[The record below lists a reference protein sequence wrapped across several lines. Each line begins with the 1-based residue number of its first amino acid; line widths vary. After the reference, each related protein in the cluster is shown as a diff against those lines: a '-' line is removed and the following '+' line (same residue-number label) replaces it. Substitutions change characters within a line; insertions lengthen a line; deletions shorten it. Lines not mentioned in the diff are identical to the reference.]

1 VTVYTIAL
9 TIGAVGL
16 ATMAFGGLG
25 RHGAHAG
32 HSHGHGLRLG
42 GRGAGRVTAARG
54 GRLTRET
61 AGNALAALASP
72 RVLLSLCVG
81 FGATGAILGHV
92 LAGPAL
98 AGSAI
103 LGALGFERLIVAP
116 MWRWMMRFAGEPA
129 KTLESCIA
137 DEVSAVTAFDRDG
150 NGLVAVELDGQVTH
164 VLATLRAEDRNAGA
178 LVHAGDKLRIED
190 VDPQHNRCTVSL
202 LWTRTTS

>member
-1 VTVYTIAL
+1 
-9 TIGAVGL
+9 
-16 ATMAFGGLG
+16 M
-25 RHGAHAG
+25 
-32 HSHGHGLRLG
+32 
-42 GRGAGRVTAARG
+42 
-54 GRLTRET
+54 RE
-61 AGNALAALASP
+61 ASSALAALMSP
-72 RVLLSLCVG
+72 RVLFSLFVG
-81 FGATGAILGHV
+81 FGATGMALQTV

-116 MWRWMMRFAGEPA
+116 LWRSMMRFASEPA

-137 DEVSAVTAFDRDG
+137 DEVQAVTPFDRDG

-178 LVHAGDKLRIED
+178 LVHTGDRLRIED

>member
-1 VTVYTIAL
+1 MTAYTIAL

-16 ATMAFGGLG
+16 GTMALGGLG
-25 RHGAHAG
+25 RHGAHA
-32 HSHGHGLRLG
+32 HGHHVRLG
-42 GRGAGRVTAARG
+42 ARRG
-54 GRLTRET
+54 LKET
-61 AGNALAALASP
+61 GSALAALMSP
-72 RVLLSLCVG
+72 RILFALSVG
-81 FGATGAILGHV
+81 FGATGMVLQHV

-98 AGSAI
+98 AGSAV

-116 MWRWMMRFAGEPA
+116 LWRSMMRFASEPA

-137 DEVSAVTAFDRDG
+137 DEVQAVTAFDRDG

-164 VLATLRAEDRNAGA
+164 VLARLRAEDRNAGA
-178 LVHAGDKLRIED
+178 LVHAGDRLRIED